1 MSDVCVCMPVCLS
14 QRMCVCVCVSL
25 SVCVCV
31 CVCVCVSVC
40 VYVLR
45 SLHPQPKQPPP
56 HFPRQEEDLA
66 KAIRESLDDERQK
79 TTAQK
84 RVSFAPSTYVQPR
97 AKPAGRPV
105 KVLYDFEGSEE
116 NELSLSAGD
125 IITLTDES

>member
-1 MSDVCVCMPVCLS
+1 
-14 QRMCVCVCVSL
+14 MCVCVCVSL

-31 CVCVCVSVC
+31 CVCVCLCVCVCVSVC